1 MILKLLRDDTRGA
14 ALVEASVTIPVFLVL
29 MFGLVQAGLL
39 LWTKAGLQHGVE
51 VATRCASVN
60 YSAYRLGS
68 PVSTAPSCFGVAPTT
83 VCGSTASPPPACDS
97 ASATP
102 YIKNYALQH
111 SFGLVPSVSHFTV
124 TPTLP
129 TAGGLCPTN
138 IGYVVTASAPY
149 NLINYIFSV
158 TLTATSKFSISCN

>member
-14 ALVEASVTIPVFLVL
+14 TLLEFTVTIPVFLLL
-29 MFGLVQAGLL
+29 MFGLIQTGLL

-60 YSAYRLGS
+60 YSAYRLGL
-68 PVSTAPSCFGVAPTT
+68 STSCFIVDGAAVAPSTVIADTT
-83 VCGSTASPPPACDS
+83 NT
-97 ASATP
+97 
-102 YIKNYALQH
+102 YIQKYAAQN
-111 SFGLVPSVSHFTV
+111 SFGLVPSLSSFTV

-129 TAGGLCPTN
+129 TTGGRCPTTV
-138 IGYVVTASAPY
+138 GYVVAASAPY

-158 TLTATSKFSISCN
+158 TLTATSKFSITCS

>member
-14 ALVEASVTIPVFLVL
+14 TLVEFSVTFPFFLLL

-39 LWTKAGLQHGVE
+39 LYTQNGLQHGVE

-60 YSAYRLGS
+60 YSANQLGL
-68 PVSTAPSCFGVAPTT
+68 STSCFSVDGAAVAPST
-83 VCGSTASPPPACDS
+83 VCGGSPGCNAVT
-97 ASATP
+97 ATP
-102 YIKNYALQH
+102 YIQKYAAQR
-111 SFGLVPSVSHFTV
+111 SFGLVPDFSSFTV
-124 TPTLP
+124 TQTLP
-129 TAGGLCPTN
+129 TGGSCPTN

-158 TLTATSKFSISCN
+158 TLTATSQFPITCS